1 MHIIEI
7 GSGALGIIL
16 YFAILVGLPKW
27 VLAVLIVG
35 TVVEL
40 LISKNAE
47 TERKKRQETIGKLTR
62 KVDYMNK
69 TAADVR
75 SAKDIRIFDMIL
87 GWRKICRGN
96 GSFSH

>member
-47 TERKKRQETIGKLTR
+47 TERKNDRRQLESSPEKL
-62 KVDYMNK
+62 
-69 TAADVR
+69 
-75 SAKDIRIFDMIL
+75 II
-87 GWRKICRGN
+87 
-96 GSFSH
+96 

>member
-1 MHIIEI
+1 MQIFMAHYKEADGYLADDNHFFVGSSNHIIEI

-47 TERKKRQETIGKLTR
+47 TERKKTTGDNWKAHQK
-62 KVDYMNK
+62 
-69 TAADVR
+69 
-75 SAKDIRIFDMIL
+75 S
-87 GWRKICRGN
+87 
-96 GSFSH
+96 